1 MKLLSS
7 LLGIA
12 AITSYA
18 IAAPAEDVK
27 DVKEAKEGTE
37 AADKADAN
45 NWDWCAPNF
54 TVRPFFI
61 LGSQQ
66 SSD

>member
-1 MKLLSS
+1 MKLLSA
-7 LLGIA
+7 LFGVA
-12 AITSYA
+12 VITSYA
-18 IAAPAEDVK
+18 MAEPAEDVK

-54 TVRPFFI
+54 TVRPSFI
-61 LGSQQ
+61 LDSQ